1 MIVSS
6 AHRDNHAPSR
16 ARDRSCKRSHRRHD
30 ATGRDIDDDQL
41 SNVDA
46 DDDNEMDNF
55 LAEMR
60 REVGLE

>member
-1 MIVSS
+1 M
-6 AHRDNHAPSR
+6 RPR
-16 ARDRSCKRSHRRHD
+16 ERDRSCKRSHRRH
-30 ATGRDIDDDQL
+30 QL